1 MKNAHAPPEVGP
13 DAGGAAPGPRLPLH
27 GERERL
33 YEKTL
38 ACVHCGLCLPA
49 CPAYGE
55 APRESLAPRGQV
67 YIARAVLEG
76 RLEPAAGIA
85 EDLYECLACRGCETV
100 CPAGVEVGA
109 IVEGV
114 RGLLDEE
121 RVEPRAT
128 RLVRRMLLGGVVARP
143 VVLRAAM
150 AAVRLGSRLGLR
162 RLARSALSRLAP
174 KWTSREALLP
184 DVPPRERLPRRFPA
198 RGPVRRGRVRLFVG
212 CVAPHLRP
220 ETSRAAAEALA
231 RNGWDVE
238 IPRAQRCCGALHLHA
253 GLREQARR
261 LARKNLG
268 AFAGDGPVVTT
279 AAGCGAALA
288 EVDELISGDAGARD
302 FAARVTDVS
311 ALLARE
317 GFEAP
322 AVGPA
327 DRPLRAV
334 YDAPCH
340 LFHAQRVREEPLQ
353 ILRSLP
359 GIELHAFREPE
370 RCCGSAGIYSLTRH
384 ETSMAVLDRKM
395 ASIVPA
401 KPELIATGNIGC
413 HLQLAAGI
421 RRAGLSAEVAH
432 PVELLARAYR
442 RAEPDPPADG
452 LS

>member
-1 MKNAHAPPEVGP
+1 MTDGERARPPGGGGP
-13 DAGGAAPGPRLPLH
+13 TLPLH

-33 YEKTL
+33 YGKTL

-49 CPAYGE
+49 CPAYGN

-67 YIARAVLEG
+67 YIARALLEG

-121 RVEPRAT
+121 GVEPRST
-128 RLVRRMLLGGVVARP
+128 RLLRRVLLGGVVARP
-143 VVLRAAM
+143 RILAAAM
-150 AAVRLGSRLGLR
+150 AAIRLGSRLGARRLVRAALR
-162 RLARSALSRLAP
+162 RFAP
-174 KWTSREALLP
+174 KWASREELLP
-184 DVPPRERLPRRFPA
+184 EPPPRDRMPRRFPA
-198 RGPVRRGRVRLFVG
+198 RGPVRKGRAFLFLG

-231 RNGWDVE
+231 RNGWEVE
-238 IPRAQRCCGALHLHA
+238 VPAAQGCCGALHLHA
-253 GLREQARR
+253 GLRDQARR
-261 LARKNLG
+261 LARRNLE
-268 AFAGDGPVVTT
+268 AFPGEGPIVTT

-288 EVDELISGDAGARD
+288 ETGELLSGDARAKAFG
-302 FAARVTDVS
+302 FRVSDVS
-311 ALLARE
+311 ALLVRG
-317 GFEAP
+317 GFAAP
-322 AVGPA
+322 AARPA
-327 DRPLRAV
+327 SRPLRAV

-340 LFHAQRVREEPLQ
+340 LFHAQGVRQEPLE
-353 ILRSLP
+353 ILGALP
-359 GIELHAFREPE
+359 GIELAPFRDPE
-370 RCCGSAGIYSLTRH
+370 RCCGSAGIYSITRH

-395 ASIVPA
+395 EQIAAA

-413 HLQLAAGI
+413 HLQLAAGA
-421 RRAGLSAEVAH
+421 RRAGLAAEVAH

-442 RAEPDPPADG
+442 RGDRRSPRRGPDRVG
-452 LS
+452 